1 MLFSNRDKT
10 MARNNKKYTIDE
22 KENMIKR
29 MLPPENCSTGNLSIE
44 TGISKSI
51 LATWKTKALNGQ
63 TSKEVGRP
71 KNTMSSREK
80 FIIVMETYTLSE
92 IELSKYCREHGLYVQ
107 DIKNWRLSCLEAN
120 DTKKTTNSNPLDLKA
135 ELSEEKRKS
144 KELQKELRIKDKALA
159 EITALLVLRKKLNAI
174 FGENEED

>member
-1 MLFSNRDKT
+1 

-29 MLPPENCSTGNLSIE
+29 MLPPENCSPSSLSIE
-44 TGISKSI
+44 TGISKST

-63 TSKEVGRP
+63 SSKEVGRP
-71 KNTMSSREK
+71 KNIISSREK
-80 FIIVMETYTLSE
+80 FMIVMETYTLSE
-92 IELSKYCREHGLYVQ
+92 IELSTYCREHGLYVQ
-107 DIKNWRLSCLEAN
+107 DVKSWRLSCLEAN
-120 DTKKTTNSNPLDLKA
+120 NTKKEIISNPLDLKA

-159 EITALLVLRKKLNAI
+159 ETTALLVLRKKLNAI